1 MKGPK
6 RGQSFTKVG
15 QALAEAGALRV
26 ERYGPAGGK
35 VSGAAVQWFR
45 LHYIDG
51 LQLLNLPWP
60 SAGSN
65 VGHWGGP
72 G

>member
-1 MKGPK
+1 MALNVGKG
-6 RGQSFTKVG
+6 R
-15 QALAEAGALRV
+15 E
-26 ERYGPAGGK
+26 GG
-35 VSGAAVQWFR
+35 GAAGKEVCTAIVHWLV
-45 LHYIDG
+45 LHYIDR

-65 VGHWGGP
+65 VGHRGGP

>member
-1 MKGPK
+1 MEGKEG
-6 RGQSFTKVG
+6 T
-15 QALAEAGALRV
+15 AGEEVCRAV
-26 ERYGPAGGK
+26 
-35 VSGAAVQWFR
+35 VQWLR

-65 VGHWGGP
+65 VGHWGGS
-72 G
+72 GMKRK